1 MRAIRLTAEGGPEQ
15 LSLEDLPVPEPD
27 GADALVRVHAAA
39 ITRGELTWPVDRLP
53 ATPSY
58 EASGVV
64 EAVGPDASGVA
75 IGDDVYALT
84 GFDRDGAA
92 ADFALVASSVL
103 ARKPASLDHVASA
116 AIPMGGLAAWQALFD
131 HGGLAAGERVL
142 IHGAGGSVGHV
153 AVQIAKWRGAHVIAP
168 VAAADIERVVAL
180 GADEAF
186 DREAAPFEVATEP
199 VDLVFDTV
207 GGDRLAR
214 SGAILREGGRIVTVA
229 EEPPAGVE
237 ADYFVVEPDGERLV
251 ELAGLADAGV
261 LRPAVGAVFALEDA
275 RAAFERVEAPGSAGG
290 KVVLEVAERD
300 RVRAPTG

>member
-1 MRAIRLTAEGGPEQ
+1 MRAIRLTAAGGPEQ
-15 LSLEDLPVPEPD
+15 LSLDDLLVSQPG

-39 ITRGELTWPVDRLP
+39 ITRGELAWPVDRLP

-64 EAVGPDASGVA
+64 EAVGPDATGVA
-75 IGDDVYALT
+75 AGDAIYALT
-84 GFDRDGAA
+84 GFERDGAA

-116 AIPMGGLAAWQALFD
+116 AIPMGGLTAWQALFD

-142 IHGAGGSVGHV
+142 IHGAGGGVGHL

-168 VAAADIERVVAL
+168 VAATDVERVAAL

-186 DREAAPFEVATEP
+186 DREATPFAEATEP

-214 SGAILREGGRIVTVA
+214 SPAVLREGGRIVTVA

-237 ADYFVVEPDGERLV
+237 ADYFVVEPNREQLV
-251 ELAGLADAGV
+251 ELAELADAG
-261 LRPAVGAVFALEDA
+261 LLKPAVGAVFALEDA

-290 KVVLEVAERD
+290 KVVLEVGER
-300 RVRAPTG
+300 G